1 MNAKYFMIFL
11 GLFFCVF
18 VCNDAMAQK
27 CIKFRYDASGNRV
40 WRHVANNCYEV
51 REVSEVSEIAES
63 EIKIFPNPANEQIQ
77 IILPSDLNLD
87 YSFYELFNLNGVKIK
102 EGRVESH
109 ETVINIK
116 DEDSGVYL
124 LKVYYGEEMQSK
136 IILKQ

>member
-1 MNAKYFMIFL
+1 ML
-11 GLFFCVF
+11 QF
-18 VCNDAMAQK
+18 VWK
-27 CIKFRYDASGNRV
+27 
-40 WRHVANNCYEV
+40 
-51 REVSEVSEIAES
+51 S